1 MTHNRTLL
9 LLAAVMFACPMVFA
23 QTADNKFLTSEDV
36 IELELRHDLQQKHR
50 LGGKFATV
58 EDSYRSALLERF
70 LSYTK
75 VDSQSQLDDTME
87 FPMNDNL
94 RRTAALLYQEI
105 QLFAK
110 PAGWKTYL
118 SENQYIYIHI
128 PSNIKKKVPVLGFS
142 AHYDTTPDIP
152 GSGIKARVIK
162 NYDGGD
168 VVINQEKNIVINPQN
183 EPYLGKMIGQTI
195 VVSDGNT
202 MLSADDKAGVATVV
216 TALQTLAE
224 NPNIKHGPIQVVI
237 TPNEDIGMAGE
248 GLDLDLYYP
257 EIPFDFDAGVNGE
270 VIVANFSAYG
280 ALVKIHGIHGH
291 QSYAATNG
299 YRNATIAAAAV
310 IKDMA
315 QLEDLPNY
323 STGEDGYI
331 EPHHTT
337 YDAQNNIV
345 TVDFRLRFFDPKQ
358 GEAWFRRLDKAV
370 AAAAQKYDVK
380 IEKQVVKQYTNVA
393 DGMHPAAQQLVGKAL
408 QAAGVEPKFLKERAG
423 TGPAM
428 FAKRDICLGAPCLPT
443 GQNNPHSFKEW
454 LSEKDLFISYKAA
467 LNLVKFVQDVPS
479 IPQRAQK
486 TQQRAQA
493 AKAKLLNALKNDQ
506 KVQGIIKGK

>member
-9 LLAAVMFACPMVFA
+9 LLAAVLFACPMVFA
-23 QTADNKFLTSEDV
+23 QSANDKFLTSEDV
-36 IELELRHDLQQKHR
+36 IELELRQDLQQKNR
-50 LGGKFATV
+50 LSGKYATV
-58 EDSYRSALLERF
+58 EDSYRAALLERF
-70 LSYTK
+70 LFYTK
-75 VDSQSQLDDTME
+75 MNSQSQLDPNVD
-87 FPMNDNL
+87 FPMNDDL

-110 PAGWKTYL
+110 PAGWTTHL
-118 SENQYIYIHI
+118 SDNQYIYVHI

-152 GSGIKARVIK
+152 GNNIKPRVIK

-168 VVINQEKNIVINPQN
+168 VVINKEKNIIINPEN

-195 VVSDGNT
+195 VVADGNT
-202 MLSADDKAGVATVV
+202 MLSADDKAGVAAVV

-224 NPNIKHGPIQVVI
+224 NPKIKHGPIQVVI

-248 GLDLDLYYP
+248 GLDMDLYYP

-270 VIVANFSAYG
+270 VVVANFSAYG
-280 ALVKIHGIHGH
+280 ALVHVHGINGH

-299 YRNATIAAAAV
+299 YRNATVAAAAI
-310 IKDMA
+310 IKEMA
-315 QLEDLPNY
+315 PLEDLPNY
-323 STGEDGYI
+323 STGEDGYV

-337 YDAQNNIV
+337 YDAEKNIV

-358 GEAWFRRLDKAV
+358 GQSWFARLDKAV
-370 AAAAQKYDVK
+370 ADAAKQYDVK
-380 IEKQVVKQYTNVA
+380 IEKEVVKQYTNVA
-393 DGMHPAAQQLVGKAL
+393 DGMHPAAAQLAGKAL

-428 FAKRDICLGAPCLPT
+428 FAKRDVCLGAPCLPT

-454 LSEKDLFISYKAA
+454 LSEKDLFVSYKAA
-467 LNLVKFVQDVPS
+467 LNLVKLVQEVPS
-479 IPQRAQK
+479 VPQRAQK
-486 TQQRAQA
+486 TQQRAEA
-493 AKAKLLNALKNDQ
+493 AKAKLLKALKEDR
-506 KVQGIIKGK
+506 KVQQVIRGK